1 MQQTVVGESEVAKR
15 GRCGRAGSVQPPHAF
30 LNMLRAVALALL
42 AVAASGFVPT
52 ATPRQATALAASG
65 SQIAYRIR
73 RKRIANQVRDSAHHS
88 LPAKL
93 RLTCFS
99 PQDKG
104 RLRLNVF
111 RSNNHIYA
119 QVIDDK
125 EGNTVCAASTLD
137 ESIKSENPKGNDRSA
152 AGRVGAL
159 LAERAKAKGLDKLYF
174 DRFSGSHKYL
184 FHGRVKALV
193 DGVREG
199 GITV

>member
-1 MQQTVVGESEVAKR
+1 
-15 GRCGRAGSVQPPHAF
+15 
-30 LNMLRAVALALL
+30 MLKAVTLALL
-42 AVAASGFVPT
+42 AVAASGFVAP

-73 RKRIANQVRDSAHHS
+73 RKRIANQVRGSAHHS

>member
-1 MQQTVVGESEVAKR
+1 MYRSNYQIYAPVSDEKEVNTVG
-15 GRCGRAGSVQPPHAF
+15 
-30 LNMLRAVALALL
+30 
-42 AVAASGFVPT
+42 AAS
-52 ATPRQATALAASG
+52 A
-65 SQIAYRIR
+65 
-73 RKRIANQVRDSAHHS
+73 
-88 LPAKL
+88 
-93 RLTCFS
+93 
-99 PQDKG
+99 
-104 RLRLNVF
+104 
-111 RSNNHIYA
+111 
-119 QVIDDK
+119 
-125 EGNTVCAASTLD
+125 LD

>member
-1 MQQTVVGESEVAKR
+1 MAKR

-73 RKRIANQVRDSAHHS
+73 RKRIAN
-88 LPAKL
+88 
-93 RLTCFS
+93 
-99 PQDKG
+99 QDKG

>member
-1 MQQTVVGESEVAKR
+1 MPVLAPTPEPTR
-15 GRCGRAGSVQPPHAF
+15 HRR
-30 LNMLRAVALALL
+30 LRRHLEGTPERPRL
-42 AVAASGFVPT
+42 AV
-52 ATPRQATALAASG
+52 
-65 SQIAYRIR
+65 Y
-73 RKRIANQVRDSAHHS
+73 
-88 LPAKL
+88 
-93 RLTCFS
+93 
-99 PQDKG
+99 
-104 RLRLNVF
+104 
-111 RSNNHIYA
+111 RSNEHIYA

>member
-1 MQQTVVGESEVAKR
+1 MPKLKDIVAVCKSKNAGPFELTIDAVFSERETFERVKA
-15 GRCGRAGSVQPPHAF
+15 
-30 LNMLRAVALALL
+30 
-42 AVAASGFVPT
+42 AASE
-52 ATPRQATALAASG
+52 RAA
-65 SQIAYRIR
+65 A
-73 RKRIANQVRDSAHHS
+73 
-88 LPAKL
+88 
-93 RLTCFS
+93 
-99 PQDKG
+99 
-104 RLRLNVF
+104 
-111 RSNNHIYA
+111 
-119 QVIDDK
+119 
-125 EGNTVCAASTLD
+125 TLD

>member
-1 MQQTVVGESEVAKR
+1 MTAR
-15 GRCGRAGSVQPPHAF
+15 GPFFYETSYFAAGRVTAPNVNS
-30 LNMLRAVALALL
+30 R
-42 AVAASGFVPT
+42 FVHH
-52 ATPRQATALAASG
+52 
-65 SQIAYRIR
+65 R
-73 RKRIANQVRDSAHHS
+73 RKRVAN
-88 LPAKL
+88 
-93 RLTCFS
+93 
-99 PQDKG
+99 QDKG

>member
-1 MQQTVVGESEVAKR
+1 MVRLA
-15 GRCGRAGSVQPPHAF
+15 
-30 LNMLRAVALALL
+30 ALALG
-42 AVAASGFVPT
+42 AVAVASGFVAPQTAPRTAAPT
-52 ATPRQATALAASG
+52 VLNSG

-73 RKRIANQVRDSAHHS
+73 RKRIGN
-88 LPAKL
+88 
-93 RLTCFS
+93 
-99 PQDKG
+99 QDKG
-104 RLRLNVF
+104 RMRLNVF
-111 RSNNHIYA
+111 RSNSHIYA

-125 EGNTVCAASTLD
+125 EGSTLCAASTLD
-137 ESIKSENPKGNDRSA
+137 ESIKAENPKGNDRAA

-159 LAERAKAKGLDKLYF
+159 LAERAKAKGYEKLYF